1 MRGFCGCIPNQSGNV
16 PPLSAASLTRS
27 SRALPSATLP
37 MTAEEKKAAKEAQK
51 AQEKL
56 EKFYMTQYK
65 CAACGTTISGQI
77 SFAEHCKGRAH
88 IKVAGFSG
96 FAGLLPNDAGL
107 IPPLPPQ
114 IASQI
119 GATAGPPVSADS
131 ADAPDYAAIAAELAA
146 KLKEEQA
153 KLPPPPKPAHKVA
166 MDQASPTL
174 ALRRGSVTLRSARAA
189 RLAAA
194 PPRNPAARR
203 CSARRTAA
211 GHTRTRGR
219 GPCRRSRAA
228 WDRSQPTGR
237 SYRSPRT
244 VGRFC
249 RQCRQSGR
257 FFRATRAVA
266 SRPGDERPD
275 EDTRA
280 LAARASPFHLLG
292 RA

>member
-16 PPLSAASLTRS
+16 PPLSGSFFDKIEQGPAVL
-27 SRALPSATLP
+27 ATLP

-56 EKFYMTQYK
+56 DKFYMTQYK

-119 GATAGPPVSADS
+119 GATAGPQVSADS

-166 MDQASPTL
+166 MDQASLHAL
-174 ALRRGSVTLRSARAA
+174 AHAA
-189 RLAAA
+189 RIHDAAERESGKA
-194 PPRNPAARR
+194 GGGTPKESRGEAKYCAKR
-203 CSARRTAA
+203 SSSSVADMRT
-211 GHTRTRGR
+211 T
-219 GPCRRSRAA
+219 RRSRRFSRSVSRSTISKKSDST
-228 WDRSQPTGR
+228 DRSWT
-237 SYRSPRT
+237 SST
-244 VGRFC
+244 
-249 RQCRQSGR
+249 
-257 FFRATRAVA
+257 T
-266 SRPGDERPD
+266 
-275 EDTRA
+275 T
-280 LAARASPFHLLG
+280 
-292 RA
+292 